1 MPALAPLFRIGLA
14 VLLVGVTPALAAP
27 TARVKG
33 GDIPIYAG
41 PGYNYATI
49 GNLRDGTEVTLE
61 YCTRNGVWCQVTDT
75 GWVLASYLVGAA
87 AKLQVTPPTFQGW

>member
-1 MPALAPLFRIGLA
+1 MLKPVALSLALALLVAAPALGES
-14 VLLVGVTPALAAP
+14 

-33 GDIPIYAG
+33 GNIPVYAG
-41 PGYNYATI
+41 PSYNYATI
-49 GNLRDGTEVTLE
+49 GNLPDGTEVTLE

-87 AKLQVTPPTFQGW
+87 AKLEVTPPTFQGW

>member
-1 MPALAPLFRIGLA
+1 MFKPAHLSLALALLAAAAAPALAES
-14 VLLVGVTPALAAP
+14 

-33 GDIPIYAG
+33 GNIPVYAG
-41 PGYNYATI
+41 PGYDYRKIDT
-49 GNLRDGTEVTLE
+49 LPDGTVVTLD

-87 AKLQVTPPTFQGW
+87 AKLEVTPPTFQGW